1 MNKFT
6 YPSVITRS
14 QALSVRTTTAIETS
28 TAVRTGAMLPLLAVV
43 MVILLIA
50 AVFSI
55 DIAYVHVC
63 RSELRTATDAA
74 ARAAIEALGR
84 EQNEEAAIDAALEIA
99 RQNRVAGIG
108 LELDRSSIV
117 FGTAQPDSDNAF
129 VFIPGGGG
137 IGRPVNAVRVTG
149 GRTSGS
155 PNGPVS
161 MLFGPL
167 FGVTEFQ
174 PIQTAV
180 AARSDRDIALVL
192 DVSGSMNQFGRM
204 VGLRNAVRIF
214 LAELGSQQQDIRV
227 SLTVYSTNGRKVAN
241 LTNDLDFINS
251 EFSQI
256 PAAGWTAIGEGLQI
270 GLDSLLNDPQ
280 RRIFAQRSI
289 LLMTDGFH
297 NRGIHP
303 LPIADQCA
311 DAGVL
316 VNTVTFSREAN
327 QSLMI
332 QVAERTDGIHFHA
345 VSNEQLEEVFRELA
359 RQMKV
364 LLIE

>member
-1 MNKFT
+1 MKMKFQLVLKSNLR
-6 YPSVITRS
+6 PSF
-14 QALSVRTTTAIETS
+14 ADVRAGAI
-28 TAVRTGAMLPLLAVV
+28 LPLLAVV
-43 MVILLIA
+43 MIILLIA

-55 DIAYVHVC
+55 DIAYIHVC

-74 ARAAIEALGR
+74 ARAAVEALGR
-84 EQNEEAAIDAALEIA
+84 EQSQAAAIDAALEIA
-99 RQNRVAGIG
+99 RQNKVAGVG
-108 LELDRSSIV
+108 LELSPENIV
-117 FGTAQPDSDNAF
+117 FGIAQSDIDGAF
-129 VFIPGGGG
+129 QFTPGGGG
-137 IGRPVNAVRVTG
+137 GRLPVNAVRVTG
-149 GRTSGS
+149 TRTAGS
-155 PNGPVS
+155 PNGPIS

-192 DVSGSMNQFGRM
+192 DVSGSMNLQGRM
-204 VGLRNAVRIF
+204 AGLRNALRIF
-214 LAELGSQQQDIRV
+214 VAELASQQQDIRV
-227 SLTVYSTNGRKVAN
+227 SLTVYSTNGRKVVD
-241 LTNDLDFINS
+241 LTDDLALINS
-251 EFSQI
+251 EFDQI

-280 RRIFAQRSI
+280 RRLFAQRSI
-289 LLMTDGFH
+289 LLMTDGIH

-311 DAGVL
+311 DAGVQ
-316 VNTVTFSREAN
+316 VHTVTFSRDAN

-332 QVAERTDGIHFHA
+332 QVAERANGIHAHA

-359 RQMKV
+359 RQMRV

>member
-1 MNKFT
+1 MIT
-6 YPSVITRS
+6 YQHISPSEAKS
-14 QALSVRTTTAIETS
+14 QHSRNGAI
-28 TAVRTGAMLPLLAVV
+28 LPLLAVV

-74 ARAAIEALGR
+74 ARAAIESLGR
-84 EQNEEAAIDAALEIA
+84 EQSEAAAIDAALAIA
-99 RQNRVAGIG
+99 RQNRVAGVG
-108 LELDRSSIV
+108 LELDPSNIV
-117 FGTAQPDSDNAF
+117 FGTAQSDLNG
-129 VFIPGGGG
+129 VFTFSPGSGG

-149 GRTSGS
+149 TRTASS
-155 PNGPVS
+155 PDGPVR

-174 PIQTAV
+174 PVQSAV
-180 AARSDRDIALVL
+180 AARSDRDVALVL
-192 DVSGSMNQFGRM
+192 DVSGSMNNFGRM
-204 VGLRNAVRIF
+204 DGLRNALQIF
-214 LAELGSQQQDIRV
+214 LAELESHQQDIRV
-227 SLTVYSTNGRKVAN
+227 SLTVYSTNGQKVVN
-241 LTNDLDFINS
+241 LTDDLAFINA
-251 EFSQI
+251 EFSLI
-256 PAAGWTAIGEGLQI
+256 NANGWTAIGEGLQI

-280 RRIFAQRSI
+280 RRIFAQRTV

-303 LPIADQCA
+303 LPVAVECA
-311 DAGVL
+311 NAGVQ
-316 VNTVTFSREAN
+316 VHTVTFSQEAN

-332 QVAERTDGIHFHA
+332 QIAEAANGIHLHA
-345 VSNEQLEEVFRELA
+345 VSNEQLEAAFRELA
-359 RQMKV
+359 RQMRV